1 MNQTLGTTT
10 ISWKP
15 TLEPRKKPMTAVM
28 QLINFILVERRQDD
42 GSIKFH
48 AHEDFSRFLQIEK
61 DNLKNAHIDGQSL
74 IDYKNE
80 YAEAFY
86 NETYNETYNK

>member
-1 MNQTLGTTT
+1 MNADKRMF
-10 ISWKP
+10 S
-15 TLEPRKKPMTAVM
+15 
-28 QLINFILVERRQDD
+28 N
-42 GSIKFH
+42 
-48 AHEDFSRFLQIEK
+48 FSRFLQIEK

-86 NETYNETYNK
+86 NETYNETHN